1 MKKLMKKLFIR
12 FVMLHKRLFFFVRY
26 RCQTMN
32 RILPV
37 RLRNLSSSHPI
48 AYWIV
53 NCIALGG
60 RLGFLL
66 VLFFILIGGIC
77 FFYDYV
83 VGDDHTGALFVAFV
97 LFPIVMAAGYPW
109 SWEFFKANNNSIPG
123 ILGCII
129 LNGLLAGVFYAVIYV
144 FGRFIA
150 LPKKD
155 KKGG

>member
-1 MKKLMKKLFIR
+1 
-12 FVMLHKRLFFFVRY
+12 
-26 RCQTMN
+26 MN

-53 NCIALGG
+53 NCIARGG

-83 VGDDHTGALFVAFV
+83 VGDEHMGGLSVALFCFQ
-97 LFPIVMAAGYPW
+97 L
-109 SWEFFKANNNSIPG
+109 SWLPDIPG
-123 ILGCII
+123 AGSFSKLII
-129 LNGLLAGVFYAVIYV
+129 TQYLVFLV
-144 FGRFIA
+144 FLIF
-150 LPKKD
+150 LVSLFLMD
-155 KKGG
+155 Y